1 MGSNASPV
9 LTTNNCQMFFGV
21 ELASVLFK
29 WLFAFL
35 GEKSHKIFIQLVSRS
50 TTNGGGPVETSGVG
64 GSRSQQISTTMNNG
78 KPGDQPEKSSQYEP
92 LSQYERLS
100 QYEKTSQYERLATEK
115 KKPEVKAKPKLPKV
129 IPVVKSVSEHF
140 IRYKYSLD

>member
-1 MGSNASPV
+1 MHLCYSNV
-9 LTTNNCQMFFGV
+9 FCI
-21 ELASVLFK
+21 SVREISSNLH
-29 WLFAFL
+29 
-35 GEKSHKIFIQLVSRS
+35 STQCPRS
-50 TTNGGGPVETSGVG
+50 ATNGGGPVETSGDG
-64 GSRSQQISTTMNNG
+64 GSRSQQFSMTINNG

-92 LSQYERLS
+92 L
-100 QYEKTSQYERLATEK
+100 SQYERLATEK